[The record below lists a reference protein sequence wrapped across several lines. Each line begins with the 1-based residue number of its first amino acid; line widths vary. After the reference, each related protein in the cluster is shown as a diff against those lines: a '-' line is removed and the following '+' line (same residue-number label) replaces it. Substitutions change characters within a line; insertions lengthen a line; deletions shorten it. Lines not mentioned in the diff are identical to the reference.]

1 MNAGASGIPRTND
14 ALPHHAQTQ
23 LGAPRR
29 QCPSGLLDRSCL
41 ETRRVSLPLLVLIPF
56 LGSALVAWAGGHGRL
71 RSAYATGLVT
81 FSALMLLLPS
91 VGDVLQGATLYW
103 RHDWLSAAGLAVSFR
118 LDGLGLLFALMILV
132 IGLLVI
138 LYARY
143 YLAESDPMGRFFAY
157 LLLFQGSMLGV
168 VLSENIIQLLIFWEL
183 TSISSFLLIS
193 YWRHREDAREGA
205 RMALA
210 ITGAGGLAML
220 AGFLLL
226 GEIAG
231 SYELSV
237 ILRSGDVI
245 HEHPWYVPTL
255 VLILLGVFTKS
266 AQFPFH
272 FWLPHAMAAPT
283 PVSAYLHSA
292 TMVKAGVFLLARLF
306 PALSYS
312 AEWSWLVGGAG
323 LITLLLGAYT
333 ALFKHD
339 LKGLLAYSTIS
350 HLGLITLLFGIGT
363 PLAAVAALFHIMNHA
378 TFKASLFMAAG
389 IIDHEAGTRD
399 MRKLN
404 GLWKYMP
411 YTAMLAM
418 VAAAAMAGVPL
429 LNGFLSKEMFFAK
442 TVYLTDQ
449 GTIPWLPIV
458 ATLAG
463 AFAVAY
469 SLRFVHDVFFNGEPI
484 DLPRTPHEPPR
495 WMKLPVEI
503 LVVICLAVG
512 ILPAWTFGPLLASAA
527 AATLQGELPEY
538 SLAIWHG
545 FNPAL
550 MMSLVALAGGGI
562 IYAQREPLIR
572 WHERMIS
579 HIDARAFYRW
589 LERGLFRAAEHL
601 DVLLHRPALQFMV
614 AVLIVTGCAAALIG
628 LWGFGPLRGPR
639 SLSSID
645 PVSLVAGP
653 VLAAAALGTVLL
665 HRQRLLA
672 LLLLSVVGL
681 IVALTFVKFSAP
693 DLALTQ
699 LSVEVV
705 TIVLLLLALYFLPP
719 LTPAES
725 SPARRGRDLVLAVA
739 AGCGAGAL
747 TWAVLTR
754 PYETI
759 AGYFLANSVPG
770 GGGSNVVNVILVD
783 FRGFDTLGEITVL
796 AVAAIGIYTLLEG
809 LRLAAPEA
817 DPAGRRWS
825 WDLHPVIMA
834 SFSRLLLPLAL
845 LVAIFVLLRGHN
857 LPGGGFIAGLIT
869 AVALITQYLANGIAW
884 TRSRMSTRLHPM
896 IGIGL
901 LIATATGL
909 ASWAFGYPFLTSTFA
924 HLHWPLIGEFELAS
938 AMLFDLGVY
947 LVVVGV
953 TLVILLQLGR
963 LHDTNRPKHSTDASG
978 DGN

>member
-1 MNAGASGIPRTND
+1 M
-14 ALPHHAQTQ
+14 
-23 LGAPRR
+23 
-29 QCPSGLLDRSCL
+29 
-41 ETRRVSLPLLVLIPF
+41 SLALLVLIPF
-56 LGSALVAWAGGHGRL
+56 LGAALTAWAGHHGRL
-71 RSAYATGLVT
+71 WSAYAATAVT
-81 FSALMLLLPS
+81 FGVLMLLLPS
-91 VGDVLQGATLYW
+91 VTAVIEGESLVQ
-103 RHDWLSAAGLAVSFR
+103 RHEWLDAAGLTIAFR
-118 LDGLGLLFALMILV
+118 LDGLAMLFTLMILA

-143 YLAESDPMGRFFAY
+143 YLAERDPMGRFYAY

-168 VLSENIIQLLIFWEL
+168 VLSENLIQLLVFWEL

-193 YWRHREDAREGA
+193 YWRHRDDARQGA
-205 RMALA
+205 RMALT

-226 GEIAG
+226 GEIVG

-237 ILRSGDVI
+237 ILKSGDII

-292 TMVKAGVFLLARLF
+292 TMVKAGVFMLARLF

-323 LITLLLGAYT
+323 LLTLLLGAYT

-363 PLAAVAALFHIMNHA
+363 PLAAVAAVFHIMNHA

-411 YTAMLAM
+411 YTAVLAM

-442 TVYLTDQ
+442 TVYLTDE
-449 GTIPWLPIV
+449 GTLPWLPV
-458 ATLAG
+458 AATVAG

-469 SLRFVHDVFFNGEPI
+469 SLRFIHDVFFNGEPI
-484 DLPRTPHEPPR
+484 DLPHKPHEAPR

-503 LVVICLAVG
+503 LVVLCLAVG
-512 ILPAWTFGPLLASAA
+512 IFPAWTFGPLLAAAA

-545 FNPAL
+545 WTPA
-550 MMSLVALAGGGI
+550 MAMSLVALAGGVV
-562 IYAQREPLIR
+562 IYIVREPLIA
-572 WHERMIS
+572 WHERTIGR
-579 HIDARAFYRW
+579 IEARSAYQW
-589 LERGLFRAAEHL
+589 LEQRLYRAAERINAT
-601 DVLLHRPALQFMV
+601 LHQPALQRMIAVVIVSAAVV
-614 AVLIVTGCAAALIG
+614 ALAGFWGHGALG
-628 LWGFGPLRGPR
+628 GDRPSTPL
-639 SLSSID
+639 D
-645 PVSLVAGP
+645 PVSLVAGAA
-653 VLAAAALGTVLL
+653 LIAAALGTVLL
-665 HRQRLLA
+665 HRQRFAA
-672 LLLLSVVGL
+672 LLMLSVVGL
-681 IVALTFVKFSAP
+681 VVALTFVKFSAP

-719 LTPAES
+719 QTPAES
-725 SPARRGRDLVLAVA
+725 GNARRGRDLLIASA
-739 AGCGAGAL
+739 AGLGAGAL
-747 TWAVLTR
+747 TWAVLSR
-754 PYETI
+754 PHESI
-759 AGYFLANSVPG
+759 AGYFLDNSVPG
-770 GGGSNVVNVILVD
+770 GGGTNVVNVILVD

-796 AVAAIGIYTLLEG
+796 AIAAIGIYVLLEG
-809 LRLAAPEA
+809 LRLTAPES
-817 DPAGRRWS
+817 DPHGRPWN
-825 WDLHPVIMA
+825 WDVHPMIMA
-834 SFSRLLLPLAL
+834 TFSRLLLPLAL

-869 AVALITQYLANGIAW
+869 AVALITQYLANGIVW
-884 TRSRMSTRLHPM
+884 TRSRMGARLNPL

-901 LIATATGL
+901 LIATLTGL
-909 ASWAFGYPFLTSTFA
+909 GSWLFDHPFLTTTFT
-924 HLHWPLIGEFELAS
+924 HVHWPLVGEFELAS
-938 AMLFDLGVY
+938 AMLFDLGVF

-953 TLVILLQLGR
+953 TLVILLRLGH
-963 LHDTNRPKHSTDASG
+963 LHDANRPRPAAYTTED
-978 DGN
+978 DD